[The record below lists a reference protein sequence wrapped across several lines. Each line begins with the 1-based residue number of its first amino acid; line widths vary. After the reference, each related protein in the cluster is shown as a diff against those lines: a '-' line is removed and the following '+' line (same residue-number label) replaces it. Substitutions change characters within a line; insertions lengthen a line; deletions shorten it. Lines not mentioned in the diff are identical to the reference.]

1 MSKTLLEF
9 ILVFWYNLYGDTMY
23 EVTIDN
29 FSGPL
34 DLLLH
39 LIKQSKMDIM
49 NIKLEIIIDEYLEYI
64 NKMQNMN
71 LDVASSYLVMASEL
85 LEIKSKMLLPRQDDE
100 EEDEEDP
107 KERLIN
113 RLILYQQYKDQ
124 IESFKELESE
134 RGTYY
139 TKIPSNLDEYQTG
152 EKKALIENVTLD
164 DLVKAF
170 EDFLKRVD
178 LEKPVHTKIT
188 KKELSVEDRIV
199 NIKSKFKKQ
208 KRIDFFDL
216 FEVKS
221 KEYVVVTF
229 LAILEMAKNKELIIY
244 QESNFDNIVC
254 EAL

>member
-1 MSKTLLEF
+1 
-9 ILVFWYNLYGDTMY
+9 MY
-23 EVTIDN
+23 EVTIEN
-29 FSGPL
+29 FSGPM

-49 NIKLEIIIDEYLEYI
+49 NIKLEIIIDEYLDYI
-64 NKMQNMN
+64 EKMQEMN

-85 LEIKSKMLLPRQDDE
+85 LEIKSRMLLPRQE
-100 EEDEEDP
+100 EEDEDEEDP

-124 IESFKELESE
+124 IDTFKELESE
-134 RGTYY
+134 RSTYY
-139 TKIPSNLDEYQTG
+139 TKIPSNLDEYQSD

-170 EDFLKRVD
+170 EKFLERVD
-178 LEKPVHTKIT
+178 LEKPIHTKVT

-199 NIKSKFKKQ
+199 NIKARFKKE

-229 LAILEMAKNKELIIY
+229 LAILEMAKNRELIIY
-244 QESNFDNIVC
+244 QEDNFDNIVC

>member
-1 MSKTLLEF
+1 
-9 ILVFWYNLYGDTMY
+9 MY
-23 EVTIDN
+23 EVTIEN

-49 NIKLEIIIDEYLEYI
+49 NIKLEIIIDEYLDYI
-64 NKMQNMN
+64 NKMTEMN
-71 LDVASSYLVMASEL
+71 LDVASSYLVMAAEL
-85 LEIKSKMLLPRQDDE
+85 LEIKSKMLLPKEEDE
-100 EEDEEDP
+100 EEEEDP

-139 TKIPSNLDEYQTG
+139 TKIPSSLDEYQTT

-170 EDFLKRVD
+170 ENFLNRVD
-178 LEKPVHTKIT
+178 LEKPVHTKVT

-199 NIKSKFKKQ
+199 SIKDRFKKQ

-244 QESNFDNIVC
+244 QEDNFDNIVC

>member
-1 MSKTLLEF
+1 
-9 ILVFWYNLYGDTMY
+9 MY
-23 EVTIDN
+23 EITIDN
-29 FSGPL
+29 FSGPM

-49 NIKLEIIIDEYLEYI
+49 NIKLEIIIDEYLDYI
-64 NKMQNMN
+64 NKMTEMN

-85 LEIKSKMLLPRQDDE
+85 LEIKSKMLLPKEEDE
-100 EEDEEDP
+100 EEEEDP

-124 IESFKELESE
+124 IENFKELENE

-139 TKIPSNLDEYQTG
+139 TKIPSSLDEYQTD
-152 EKKALIENVTLD
+152 EKKALISDVTLD

-170 EDFLKRVD
+170 EDFLARAE
-178 LEKPVHTKIT
+178 LEKPISTKVT

-199 NIKSKFKKQ
+199 NIKDRFKKQ

-229 LAILEMAKNKELIIY
+229 LAILEMAKNSELVIY
-244 QESNFDNIVC
+244 QENNFGNIVC
-254 EAL
+254 EAVYGKR

>member
-1 MSKTLLEF
+1 
-9 ILVFWYNLYGDTMY
+9 MY
-23 EVTIDN
+23 EVTIEN
-29 FSGPL
+29 FSGPM

-49 NIKLEIIIDEYLEYI
+49 NIKLEIIIDEYLDYI
-64 NKMQNMN
+64 EKMQEMN

-85 LEIKSKMLLPRQDDE
+85 LEIKSRMLLPRQE
-100 EEDEEDP
+100 EEDEDEEDP

-124 IESFKELESE
+124 IDSFKELESE
-134 RGTYY
+134 RSTYY
-139 TKIPSNLDEYQTG
+139 TKIPSNLDEYQSD

-170 EDFLKRVD
+170 EKFLERVD
-178 LEKPVHTKIT
+178 LEKPIHTKVT

-199 NIKSKFKKQ
+199 NIKARFKKE

-229 LAILEMAKNKELIIY
+229 LAILEMAKNRELIIY
-244 QESNFDNIVC
+244 QEDNFDNIVC

>member
-1 MSKTLLEF
+1 
-9 ILVFWYNLYGDTMY
+9 MY

-49 NIKLEIIIDEYLEYI
+49 NIKLEIIIDEYLDYI
-64 NKMQNMN
+64 NKMSEMN

-85 LEIKSKMLLPRQDDE
+85 LEIKSKMLLPKEEDE
-100 EEDEEDP
+100 EEEEDP

-124 IESFKELESE
+124 IDSFKELESE

-139 TKIPSNLDEYQTG
+139 TKIPSSLDDYQTG
-152 EKKALIENVTLD
+152 EKRALIENVTLD

-170 EDFLKRVD
+170 EDFLARVD
-178 LEKPVHTKIT
+178 LEKPVSTKVR

-199 NIKSKFKKQ
+199 NIKDRFKKQ

-244 QESNFDNIVC
+244 QDCNFDNIVC
-254 EAL
+254 EAVYGRR

>member
-1 MSKTLLEF
+1 
-9 ILVFWYNLYGDTMY
+9 MY
-23 EVTIDN
+23 EITIDN
-29 FSGPL
+29 FQGPM

-49 NIKLEIIIDEYLEYI
+49 NVKLEIIIDEYLDYI
-64 NKMQNMN
+64 KKMEEMN

-85 LEIKSKMLLPRQDDE
+85 LYIKSRMLLPRQEE

-113 RLILYQQYKDQ
+113 RLILYEQYKEQ
-124 IESFKELESE
+124 IDNFKELESE
-134 RGTYY
+134 RSTYY
-139 TKIPSNLDEYQTG
+139 TKIPSNLDEYQSD
-152 EKKALIENVTLD
+152 EKKALISDVTLD

-170 EDFLKRVD
+170 ENFLERID

-199 NIKSKFKKQ
+199 NIKSRFKKE
-208 KRIDFFDL
+208 KRINFFDL
-216 FEVKS
+216 FETKT

-229 LAILEMAKNKELIIY
+229 LAILEMAKNKEIMIY
-244 QESNFDNIVC
+244 QEDNFDNIVC

>member
-1 MSKTLLEF
+1 
-9 ILVFWYNLYGDTMY
+9 MY
-23 EVTIDN
+23 EITIDN

-49 NIKLEIIIDEYLEYI
+49 NIKLEVIIDEYLDYI
-64 NKMQNMN
+64 NKMSEMN

-85 LEIKSKMLLPRQDDE
+85 LEIKSKMLLPKE
-100 EEDEEDP
+100 EEDEEEEDP

-113 RLILYQQYKDQ
+113 RLILYQQYKEQ
-124 IESFKELESE
+124 IDSFKELENE
-134 RGTYY
+134 RSTYY
-139 TKIPSNLDEYQTG
+139 TKIPSNLDEYQTD
-152 EKKALIENVTLD
+152 EKKALISDVTLD

-170 EDFLKRVD
+170 ENFLERID
-178 LEKPVHTKIT
+178 LEKPVHTKVT

-216 FEVKS
+216 FEVKT

-229 LAILEMAKNKELIIY
+229 LAILEMAKNRELIIY
-244 QESNFDNIVC
+244 QEDNFDNIVC
-254 EAL
+254 EAVYGRK

>member
-1 MSKTLLEF
+1 
-9 ILVFWYNLYGDTMY
+9 MY
-23 EVTIDN
+23 EITIDN
-29 FSGPL
+29 FSGPM

-49 NIKLEIIIDEYLEYI
+49 NIKLEIIIDEYLDYI
-64 NKMQNMN
+64 NKMTEMN
-71 LDVASSYLVMASEL
+71 LDIASSYLVMASEL
-85 LEIKSKMLLPRQDDE
+85 LEIKSKMLLPKEEDE
-100 EEDEEDP
+100 EEEEDP

-124 IESFKELESE
+124 IENFKELENE

-139 TKIPSNLDEYQTG
+139 TKIPSNLDEYQTN
-152 EKKALIENVTLD
+152 EKKALITDVTLD

-170 EDFLKRVD
+170 EDFLARAE
-178 LEKPVHTKIT
+178 LEKPISTKVT

-199 NIKSKFKKQ
+199 SIKDRFKKQ

-229 LAILEMAKNKELIIY
+229 LAILEMAKNSELVIY
-244 QESNFDNIVC
+244 QENNFGNIVC
-254 EAL
+254 EAVYGRR

>member
-1 MSKTLLEF
+1 
-9 ILVFWYNLYGDTMY
+9 MY

-29 FSGPL
+29 FSGPM

-64 NKMQNMN
+64 KKMEEMN
-71 LDVASSYLVMASEL
+71 LDIASSYLVMASEL
-85 LEIKSKMLLPRQDDE
+85 LYIKSRMLLPRQDE
-100 EEDEEDP
+100 EDDDEEDP

-113 RLILYQQYKDQ
+113 RLILYEQYKEQ
-124 IESFKELESE
+124 IDNFKELEKE
-134 RGTYY
+134 RSTYY
-139 TKIPSNLDEYQTG
+139 TKIPSSLEEYQTD

-170 EDFLKRVD
+170 EKFLERVD

-188 KKELSVEDRIV
+188 KKELSVEDRII
-199 NIKSKFKKQ
+199 NIKSKFKKA
-208 KRIDFFDL
+208 KRINFFDL
-216 FEVKS
+216 FETKT

-229 LAILEMAKNKELIIY
+229 LAILEMAKNREIMIY
-244 QESNFDNIVC
+244 QEDNFDNIVC
-254 EAL
+254 EAI

>member
-1 MSKTLLEF
+1 
-9 ILVFWYNLYGDTMY
+9 MY

-49 NIKLEIIIDEYLEYI
+49 NIKLEIIIDEYLDYI
-64 NKMQNMN
+64 NKMTEMN

-85 LEIKSKMLLPRQDDE
+85 LEIKSKMLLPQEENDE
-100 EEDEEDP
+100 EEEDP

-124 IESFKELESE
+124 IDSFKELERD

-139 TKIPSNLDEYQTG
+139 TKIPSNIDEYQTD
-152 EKKALIENVTLD
+152 EKKALIEGVTLD

-170 EDFLKRVD
+170 EDFLNRVD
-178 LEKPVHTKIT
+178 LEKPVHTKVT

-199 NIKSKFKKQ
+199 NIKTRFKKQ

-229 LAILEMAKNKELIIY
+229 LAILEMAKNRELIIY
-244 QESNFDNIVC
+244 QEDNFDNIVC
-254 EAL
+254 EAI

>member
-1 MSKTLLEF
+1 
-9 ILVFWYNLYGDTMY
+9 MY
-23 EVTIDN
+23 EVTIEN
-29 FSGPL
+29 FSGPM

-49 NIKLEIIIDEYLEYI
+49 NIKLEIIIDEYLDYI
-64 NKMQNMN
+64 EKMQEMN

-85 LEIKSKMLLPRQDDE
+85 LEIKSRMLLPRQE
-100 EEDEEDP
+100 EEDEDEEDP

-124 IESFKELESE
+124 IDSFKELESE
-134 RGTYY
+134 RSTYY
-139 TKIPSNLDEYQTG
+139 TKIPSSLEEYQSD

-170 EDFLKRVD
+170 EKFLDRVD
-178 LEKPVHTKIT
+178 LEKPIHTKVT

-199 NIKSKFKKQ
+199 NIKARFKKE

-229 LAILEMAKNKELIIY
+229 LAILEMAKNRELIIY
-244 QESNFDNIVC
+244 QEDNFDNIVC

>member
-1 MSKTLLEF
+1 
-9 ILVFWYNLYGDTMY
+9 MY
-23 EVTIDN
+23 EVTIEN
-29 FSGPL
+29 FSGPM

-49 NIKLEIIIDEYLEYI
+49 NIKLEIIIDEYLDYI
-64 NKMQNMN
+64 EKMQEMN

-85 LEIKSKMLLPRQDDE
+85 LEIKSRMLLPRQE
-100 EEDEEDP
+100 EEDEDEEDP

-124 IESFKELESE
+124 IDSFKELESE
-134 RGTYY
+134 RSTYY
-139 TKIPSNLDEYQTG
+139 TKIPSSLEEYQSD

-170 EDFLKRVD
+170 EKFLERVD
-178 LEKPVHTKIT
+178 LEKPIHTKVT

-199 NIKSKFKKQ
+199 NIKARFKKE

-229 LAILEMAKNKELIIY
+229 LAILEMAKNRELIIY
-244 QESNFDNIVC
+244 QEDNFDNIVC